1 MSPFGF
7 DSKAEFSDIKRLAA
21 HAGGKQINP

>member
-7 DSKAEFSDIKRLAA
+7 DSKAEFSDIERLALP
-21 HAGGKQINP
+21 AGGKQINP